1 MKKII
6 SIFII
11 SILFIITSN
20 VYASTDTFNLELK
33 VINNK
38 KNQKFD
44 LYILLP
50 KEYIQFAIQ
59 NDELQIEYDGA
70 NTLKNNIIPSIYV
83 DKEKVLDD
91 VYYQDGEEYVQIL
104 LEEKDGLYDFD
115 ILSDYDKMNFKYKI
129 SRNDSDDYIMH
140 IDNFKINKNVCEIEY
155 DYNNNSIKQPDKKVI
170 PFATILL
177 VIIAIMV
184 LIIGF
189 ISYIKQRR

>member
-91 VYYQDGEEYVQIL
+91 VYYQDGEEYIQIL
-104 LEEKDGLYDFD
+104 LEEKDGLYEFG

-155 DYNNNSIKQPDKKVI
+155 DYNNNSIKQPNKKVI

>member
-6 SIFII
+6 PIFII

-38 KNQKFD
+38 ENQKFD

-91 VYYQDGEEYVQIL
+91 VYYQDGEEYVPIL
-104 LEEKDGLYDFD
+104 LEEKDELYEFG

-155 DYNNNSIKQPDKKVI
+155 DYDNNSLKQPDKKVI